1 MKRLLQITVDPE
13 IKIFEPMP
21 NRQSF
26 LRKVIDV
33 KYCLANSD
41 EHFQVLT
48 PPTTMPTKQPLTT
61 NYNHKTTIL
70 LLNGSKIVKFYD
82 ILGK

>member
-26 LRKVIDV
+26 FKESNR
-33 KYCLANSD
+33 S
-41 EHFQVLT
+41 QVLFGQQWWT
-48 PPTTMPTKQPLTT
+48 FSGFDTS
-61 NYNHKTTIL
+61 NHNANQTTINYKL
-70 LLNGSKIVKFYD
+70 QPQNHDIVVEW
-82 ILGK
+82 